1 MFILLYKII
10 IDLKLNKI
18 GKGLYISFGVPQLME
33 VLFCGKFKME
43 KFSDDI
49 QKTLVSFTYKL
60 IININNDILA
70 LNAMGFQW
78 KFYKHVVTW

>member
-1 MFILLYKII
+1 
-10 IDLKLNKI
+10 
-18 GKGLYISFGVPQLME
+18 ME

-60 IININNDILA
+60 IININNDILG
-70 LNAMGFQW
+70 LNAMKFQW

>member
-1 MFILLYKII
+1 
-10 IDLKLNKI
+10 
-18 GKGLYISFGVPQLME
+18 
-33 VLFCGKFKME
+33 ME

-49 QKTLVSFTYKL
+49 QKSFTYKL

-78 KFYKHVVTW
+78 KFYKHVVT

>member
-1 MFILLYKII
+1 
-10 IDLKLNKI
+10 
-18 GKGLYISFGVPQLME
+18 ME

-49 QKTLVSFTYKL
+49 QKTLVSFTYTL

-70 LNAMGFQW
+70 LNAIFLD
-78 KFYKHVVTW
+78 

>member
-1 MFILLYKII
+1 
-10 IDLKLNKI
+10 
-18 GKGLYISFGVPQLME
+18 ME

-78 KFYKHVVTW
+78 TFYKHVVTW

>member
-1 MFILLYKII
+1 
-10 IDLKLNKI
+10 
-18 GKGLYISFGVPQLME
+18 ME

-60 IININNDILA
+60 IININNDNLA
-70 LNAMGFQW
+70 LNAMGFRW